1 MTHVDGG
8 DHHTATGQDLNKMFA
23 RQTLQG
29 FTDRRMPNADAFAE
43 HGLRHHAARREFKSH
58 DHLFNEA
65 ISFLVE

>member
-29 FTDRRMPNADAFAE
+29 FTDRGMPNANTFAE
-43 HGLRHHAARREFKSH
+43 HGLRHHAARRELKSNN
-58 DHLFNEA
+58 HLLNAA